1 MSDKELE
8 KYRKSFET
16 HKATLIQDTERYL
29 AIDWRR
35 EDGSGAYYVNYILDK
50 KRGSI
55 IISGDLG
62 DCIATWYNKLS
73 VENLKQYIGDVGYF
87 LKKFQCAS
95 DDCTHYE
102 DDIMDDIREQ
112 LKDYD
117 IPAFVEECNAEYRYG
132 FDFDD
137 EDEFWQTIES
147 EVCDSV
153 IGRRFFP
160 TETLREIMSRID
172 GDCFE
177 WIGRL
182 GERIHPRVYLWAVGF
197 QMACEQLGL

>member
-1 MSDKELE
+1 MSSEELE
-8 KYRKSFET
+8 KYRKKFET

-29 AIDWRR
+29 AIDWRK
-35 EDGSGAYYVNYILDK
+35 ESGSGEYYVNYILDK

-62 DCIATWYNKLS
+62 DCIATWYNKMS

-95 DDCTHYE
+95 DDYTHYE

-117 IPAFVEECNAEYRYG
+117 IPAFVEECKTDYR

-137 EDEFWQTIES
+137 EGEFWQTVED
-147 EVCDSV
+147 EVCNS
-153 IGRRFFP
+153 ILGRHFVP
-160 TETLREIMSRID
+160 TEKIREIFSCLD
-172 GDCFE
+172 GDSFE
-177 WIGRL
+177 WIGWL

>member
-1 MSDKELE
+1 MDKEM
-8 KYRKSFET
+8 RKKCEERFSA
-16 HKATLIQDTERYL
+16 HKAALIQNTDRYL
-29 AIDWRR
+29 AIDWRK
-35 EDGSGAYYVNYILDK
+35 ESGSGEYYVNYILDK

-62 DCIATWYNKLS
+62 DCIATWYNRLN
-73 VENLKQYIGDVGYF
+73 VEDLKQYIGDVGYF

-95 DDCTHYE
+95 DDYTHYE

-117 IPAFVEECNAEYRYG
+117 IPECVEECKTDYR

-137 EDEFWQTIES
+137 EEEFWQTIEN

-153 IGRRFFP
+153 LGRNFVP
-160 TETLREIMSRID
+160 TEMLREIIGRLD
-172 GDCFE
+172 GDSFE

>member
-1 MSDKELE
+1 MNEE
-8 KYRKSFET
+8 IRKNCQERFAA
-16 HKATLIQDTERYL
+16 HKATLIQDTDRYL

-35 EDGSGAYYVNYILDK
+35 SDGSGDYYVNYILDK
-50 KRGSI
+50 KRGSL

-62 DCIATWYNKLS
+62 DCIATWYNRLS

-87 LKKFQCAS
+87 MNKFQCAS
-95 DDCTHYE
+95 DDYTHYE

-112 LKDYD
+112 LKDFD
-117 IPAFVEECNAEYRYG
+117 IPGFVEECKAEYR

-137 EDEFWQTIES
+137 EDEFWQTVES
-147 EVCDSV
+147 EVSDS
-153 IGRRFFP
+153 ILGRDFIP
-160 TETLREIMSRID
+160 TETLREILSRLD

-177 WIGRL
+177 WTGRL

-197 QMACEQLGL
+197 QMACDQLGL